1 MNVTTHAGAEGRTV
15 TALLATLREST
26 REPGRFV
33 AVDELGEEHALP
45 EGAVLHTFD
54 IPGGGENPQRARVE
68 WSGVRWFLMYENTT
82 WPLAVLEGTRGQLQP

>member
-1 MNVTTHAGAEGRTV
+1 M

-45 EGAVLHTFD
+45 EGTVLHALD
-54 IPGGGENPQRARVE
+54 VPGGGENPQRARVE
-68 WSGVRWFLMYENTT
+68 WSGSRWFLMFGDTS
-82 WPLAVLEGTRGQLQP
+82 WPLAVLEGTRVRLRP